1 MSHNPEGRSPLESES
16 GPVHDPIEIPTI
28 PVTATE
34 ITDVALVPAPVD
46 DSGPEADDAAEEAL
60 DATSGSAQYRRLRL
74 SPSLAR
80 YAGAFRTTK
89 GRVGAIG
96 LGTLLLLAL
105 VTPVLFPQ
113 GYDHQTNDSLRGP
126 SGAAW
131 LGTDELGRDLFVRSL
146 YGLGT
151 DLSLVFLA
159 VPLSMAVGTFIGLS
173 AAFSERL
180 GVFMQRV
187 LDIIIGFP
195 TLILGICIVLILGT
209 GWLSLFLAIAIAGL
223 PSAGRLARGAWLEQQ
238 GREYVLAARTLG
250 VSRWQLLV
258 RHVLPNAA
266 DPILVQ
272 GAVYMVQAVFIEAAL
287 SIVGLGIQPPS
298 PSLGALLNTG
308 IRYLQRTPTYV
319 VGPMVLMILLALS
332 LSLVADALNQAVNKR

>member
-1 MSHNPEGRSPLESES
+1 MTDSSIPGRDARQSQ
-16 GPVHDPIEIPTI
+16 GPRDDGAASAVPEIPETT
-28 PVTATE
+28 TAITE
-34 ITDVALVPAPVD
+34 VAVVPAPVD
-46 DSGPEADDAAEEAL
+46 VDAGRNDEATPIDSRRRRVSPTL
-60 DATSGSAQYRRLRL
+60 SRYISAFR
-74 SPSLAR
+74 SPKGKVGGIGLAVLLLVSLA
-80 YAGAFRTTK
+80 
-89 GRVGAIG
+89 
-96 LGTLLLLAL
+96 
-105 VTPVLFPQ
+105 TPLLFPE
-113 GYDHQTNDSLRGP
+113 GYDHQTNNALQGP
-126 SGAAW
+126 SALHW
-131 LGTDELGRDLFVRSL
+131 LGTDELGRDLFARSM
-146 YGLGT
+146 YGLRT

-159 VPLSMAVGTFIGLS
+159 VPLSMIIGTFIGLS
-173 AAFSERL
+173 GAFSERF
-180 GVFMQRV
+180 GVLMQRV

-195 TLILGICIVLILGT
+195 SLILGICIVLIIGT
-209 GWLSLFLAIAIAGL
+209 GWLSLFLAITIAGL

-250 VSRWQLLV
+250 VSKGQLLV
-258 RHVLPNAA
+258 RHVLPNAI

-319 VGPMVLMILLALS
+319 VGPMIIMILLALA